1 LLAENKDNLLIK
13 NKKQVLDK
21 EIEQKRI
28 LNNLETID
36 TCLLQLGKLN
46 AEREHLFEEEYQYVS
61 GGRYQQKFEQKTSHY
76 NEVFTS
82 LKKKLAQSVDELE
95 ENHLAL
101 TKEIQL
107 LETENDQIRREMTET
122 ND

>member
-1 LLAENKDNLLIK
+1 MLAENKDNLLIK

-76 NEVFTS
+76 NEVVTS
-82 LKKKLAQSVDELE
+82 LKKKLNQSVEELE

-122 ND
+122 HD